1 MDISQITTLAAVVL
15 VFSAA
20 MVIFDQSGRSEGSK
34 PFRSP
39 PLLWAHVCFIIAAAG
54 IELGTSLPLYLSTA
68 IVITGA
74 LCGIVI
80 GFIDLKATMLKQP
93 PNWEWCKIAIG
104 LGLAQALLVY
114 LTGNLAATFVSSSL
128 INASLAFYFLIML
141 QKSAQNSGFKAVW
154 LLTLPFGAISLAYLA
169 RLTLIALDAT
179 AETVVLAS
187 VGIALVLPMAAMSW
201 VFGAISLRNF
211 HLTKDLDWSANRDPL
226 TGLLNRAS
234 LERLTSRMP
243 VRERRKSGRVTACIC
258 IDLDL
263 FKEVNDTYGH
273 EAGDTV
279 LVAVADRLSECAKD
293 DDKVFRIGGDEFVF
307 WREDCDSESLNAF
320 LADILARITAPILFG
335 EITLRVGSS
344 IGVHTSSATASPWD
358 LIRCADIALYTSKEA
373 GRNQITSYDDR
384 LGKLHDD
391 RLLALKEF
399 RGAVENGQIC
409 VYFQPQLE
417 VSTGRVSG
425 CEALARWNH
434 PTRGLLLPSD
444 FMAYAVELD
453 LLAEVDRQVLELAVS
468 AHEAWQ
474 KCGFYIPRIS
484 VNVSASRLQNNAL
497 IFDLQERSDL
507 PFEKLSF
514 EVLETALIDEDPAII
529 WNVDSLREMGV
540 GIEVDDFGTGHA
552 SLSSVLAIRP
562 DRVKIDRSFV
572 IGIEADEKKR
582 EFLEVLIS
590 LAKRVGAS
598 TTVEGVET
606 DDHKRIVSELG
617 ATEFQGFAI
626 ARPMSADA
634 MMKWLAERTTGTVAV
649 RCSSVDSAHCNTG
662 D

>member
-1 MDISQITTLAAVVL
+1 
-15 VFSAA
+15 
-20 MVIFDQSGRSEGSK
+20 
-34 PFRSP
+34 
-39 PLLWAHVCFIIAAAG
+39 
-54 IELGTSLPLYLSTA
+54 
-68 IVITGA
+68 
-74 LCGIVI
+74 
-80 GFIDLKATMLKQP
+80 
-93 PNWEWCKIAIG
+93 
-104 LGLAQALLVY
+104 
-114 LTGNLAATFVSSSL
+114 
-128 INASLAFYFLIML
+128 
-141 QKSAQNSGFKAVW
+141 
-154 LLTLPFGAISLAYLA
+154 
-169 RLTLIALDAT
+169 
-179 AETVVLAS
+179 
-187 VGIALVLPMAAMSW
+187 
-201 VFGAISLRNF
+201 
-211 HLTKDLDWSANRDPL
+211 
-226 TGLLNRAS
+226 
-234 LERLTSRMP
+234 
-243 VRERRKSGRVTACIC
+243 
-258 IDLDL
+258 
-263 FKEVNDTYGH
+263 
-273 EAGDTV
+273 
-279 LVAVADRLSECAKD
+279 
-293 DDKVFRIGGDEFVF
+293 
-307 WREDCDSESLNAF
+307 
-320 LADILARITAPILFG
+320 
-335 EITLRVGSS
+335 
-344 IGVHTSSATASPWD
+344 
-358 LIRCADIALYTSKEA
+358 
-373 GRNQITSYDDR
+373 
-384 LGKLHDD
+384 
-391 RLLALKEF
+391 
-399 RGAVENGQIC
+399 
-409 VYFQPQLE
+409 
-417 VSTGRVSG
+417 
-425 CEALARWNH
+425 
-434 PTRGLLLPSD
+434 
-444 FMAYAVELD
+444 MAYAVELD

-634 MMKWLAERTTGTVAV
+634 MMKWVAERTTGTVAV